1 MKNNDIV
8 FGTRPVLEAINSGK
22 TLEKLFIQKNLKKEI
37 LEKIKSK
44 LSNKKINISYVP
56 KEKLNRITKKNHQG
70 IICYISPISYQP
82 IEEIIQRV
90 FEKGKDPF
98 VIILDRITDTR
109 NFGAISRVA
118 DASGVDAIIIPEK
131 ESAIITSDSIKT
143 SAGAINYVPICK
155 VKSLRSTANF
165 LKESGLKLVSCTE
178 KGDKKFYDADLTSPC
193 CIILGSEK
201 DGISNSLMDISDE
214 RLNIP
219 MKGNVESLNVSSS
232 ASVIL
237 FEVVRQR
244 FR

>member
-143 SAGAINYVPICK
+143 SAGAINYIPICK

-201 DGISNSLMDISDE
+201 DGISNSLIHISDE

>member
-70 IICYISPISYQP
+70 IICYISPISYHP

-143 SAGAINYVPICK
+143 SAGAINYIPICK

-201 DGISNSLMDISDE
+201 DGISNSLIDISDE